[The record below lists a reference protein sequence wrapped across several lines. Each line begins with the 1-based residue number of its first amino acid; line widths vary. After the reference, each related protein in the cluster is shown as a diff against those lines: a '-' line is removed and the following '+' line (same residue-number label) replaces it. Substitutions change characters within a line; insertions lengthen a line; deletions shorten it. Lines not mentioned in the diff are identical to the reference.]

1 MHKSIPI
8 GSVGVITIDDDQ
20 RLYKVNSIASWGLI
34 YLQSIDGSL
43 TFKTVLPWHF
53 WVLVDSF

>member
-8 GSVGVITIDDDQ
+8 GSVGVLTIDDSQ
-20 RLYKVNSIASWGLI
+20 RLYRVNAIASWGLL

-43 TFKTVLPWHF
+43 SFKTVLPWHF